1 MEKIPQKNKKE
12 IKVKDSDST
21 PESGVAAKSVFD
33 KLKRQLMTSAILG
46 MGGLSVTAA
55 GQNAENPNK
64 KADDIFSGNVKNK
77 TEVVVDTIKGED
89 GKTYIKKEIFGEKIT
104 DKELENSA
112 SSLKE
117 IREKYINRDIR
128 AYESVVINSR
138 FKQLRE
144 KDFAHA
150 TQEESI
156 QYGDKVVT
164 VKLFKEG
171 QGKELIKYLKKAYGT
186 AEANRIIKEW
196 GITEDSYETIGNL
209 KRDQYI
215 RGIVHGQNQEHS
227 RWVYLAG
234 GPGNSGTPFV
244 GIVGR
249 HPNGQ
254 PDIFMEG
261 LAECSGN
268 IVYERESV
276 SCDDLKLHNSGVL
289 YKAF

>member
-55 GQNAENPNK
+55 GQNAENSNK

>member
-276 SCDDLKLHNSGVL
+276 SCEDMKLHNSGVL

>member
-55 GQNAENPNK
+55 GQNAENSNK

-276 SCDDLKLHNSGVL
+276 SCEDMKLHNSGVL